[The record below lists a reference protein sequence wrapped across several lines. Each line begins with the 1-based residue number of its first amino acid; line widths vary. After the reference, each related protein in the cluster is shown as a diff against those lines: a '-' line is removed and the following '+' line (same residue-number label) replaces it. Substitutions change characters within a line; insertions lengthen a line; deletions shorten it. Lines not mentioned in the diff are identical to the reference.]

1 MRSCYDFRTLKSPRA
16 LHYEVEYCVFSSA
29 MIIIKCLFGNKVL
42 VSKILL
48 THFTNRSIAADLMD
62 SSPHV
67 VAHFTRI
74 CFTVFFA
81 GRGFETHRRHCMV
94 SLSKTH

>member
-1 MRSCYDFRTLKSPRA
+1 MRFCYDFRTLKSSRA

-42 VSKILL
+42 ISKVLL

-74 CFTVFFA
+74 CFTVFFCRPRVRA
-81 GRGFETHRRHCMV
+81 SSA
-94 SLSKTH
+94 SLHGVLE